1 MEYDTMKKTLTITV
15 LCLLVLLAGCAL
27 EWGRKNRMYNSA
39 MLFPKEWPKPVYLP
53 AYDSS
58 QFSLGKKLFYD
69 GILSADGSI
78 SCASCHQPFA
88 AFAHPEHDFSHGIH
102 DQFSKRNAPA
112 LINLA
117 WMKEMHWDGAINHL
131 EMQPL
136 APITDPR
143 EMGESINR
151 VLQKLRDDDL
161 YPDQFKRAFGDTGI
175 STERM
180 LKALAHFTS
189 QLISHQSK
197 YDRVK
202 AGKDSFLPYEAR
214 GYQLFKAH
222 CNGCHRE
229 PLFTD
234 HAFRNNGSGNNRLN
248 DVGRVAITLNPK
260 DSFRFKV
267 PTLRNVQV
275 TGPYFHDG
283 RHSALSNVIEHYTT
297 RIHREDINLDS
308 LLKQPI
314 MLTKTQKKELLYFL
328 YTLTDSG
335 FLKNPRFLPDSLL
348 RQTHLHSSIGNR

>member
-1 MEYDTMKKTLTITV
+1 MKKTLTISV
-15 LCLLVLLAGCAL
+15 IFLLVLLAGCAL
-27 EWGRKNRMYNSA
+27 EWGRKNQFKKTKQ
-39 MLFPKEWPKPVYLP
+39 LFPKEWPKPVFLP
-53 AYDSS
+53 SEDSAR
-58 QFSLGKKLFYD
+58 FSLGKKLFYD
-69 GILSADGSI
+69 GLLSADGSI

-88 AFAHPEHDFSHGIH
+88 AFTHSDHDFSHGIN

-143 EMGESINR
+143 EMGESIEN
-151 VLQKLRDDDL
+151 VLQKIRRGNH
-161 YPDQFKRAFGDTGI
+161 YPSHFKRAFGDTNI
-175 STERM
+175 TTERL
-180 LKALAHFTS
+180 LKSLAQFTS
-189 QLISHQSK
+189 RLISHQSK

-202 AGKDSFLPYEAR
+202 TGKDSFLPYEQR
-214 GYQLFKAH
+214 GYQLFKMH

-234 HAFRNNGSGNNRLN
+234 HAFRNNGAGNNRLN
-248 DVGRVAITLNPK
+248 DIGRAAITLNPE

-283 RHSALSNVIEHYTT
+283 RYTALSNVIDHYTT
-297 RIHREDINLDS
+297 RINQYNPRFDS

-314 MLTKTQKKELLYFL
+314 ILSKTQKKELLYFL
-328 YTLTDSG
+328 YTLTDSS
-335 FLKNPRFLPDSLL
+335 FLSNPVFAPDAYTQ
-348 RQTHLHSSIGNR
+348 QTHQHSGN